1 MSLASLPIKDLVL
14 VGLAQCLAR
23 AKKAKTMMQWT
34 LPQPALVAFHMRFQ
48 YTIYLALCQVFF
60 NSLQFFL
67 QKLKA
72 FPKLCLP
79 K

>member
-23 AKKAKTMMQWT
+23 AKIAKTMMQWT

-60 NSLQFFL
+60 NSLQLFFT
-67 QKLKA
+67 KIES
-72 FPKLCLP
+72 FS
-79 K
+79 

>member
-1 MSLASLPIKDLVL
+1 ML
-14 VGLAQCLAR
+14 VGLAQCLAG

-60 NSLQFFL
+60 NSLQLFFT
-67 QKLKA
+67 KIES
-72 FPKLCLP
+72 FS
-79 K
+79 